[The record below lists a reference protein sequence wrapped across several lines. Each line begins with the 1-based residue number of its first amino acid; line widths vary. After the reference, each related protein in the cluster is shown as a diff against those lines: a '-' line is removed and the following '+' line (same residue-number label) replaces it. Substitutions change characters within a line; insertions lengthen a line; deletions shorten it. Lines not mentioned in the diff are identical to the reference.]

1 MWGQTVAVY
10 MVNFLVPLKRKD
22 YKSTMLQKVSK
33 CEVKGRNE
41 VLQVE
46 TLVQLEIQE
55 FICHSIM
62 KN

>member
-1 MWGQTVAVY
+1 

-22 YKSTMLQKVSK
+22 YKSTMLQKILK

-46 TLVQLEIQE
+46 TLVRFGNSGIDLPLNQRGA
-55 FICHSIM
+55 
-62 KN
+62 